1 MTLEQR
7 LTQAV
12 SGSPLAER
20 LSTAAASFVERRSED
35 AAVKKLEGRALLGL
49 ARVLATQPSVA
60 GFLSHRPHFLERIA
74 ELKPNSLEERE
85 EALATDVETIVSGD
99 LEASLD
105 ALRVRRREETAFAA
119 CVDLAG
125 MAPFETVS
133 DFLSVLAET
142 TAQCC
147 LRLASDTVS
156 EPDIAESFSVIGMGK
171 IAGREFT
178 YHSDLDL
185 IFLYEGGPDRID
197 RASRIG
203 QRLIAYLTTMTGA
216 GIAYTVDT
224 RLRPSGQQGMLVTS
238 FDGFER
244 YQTEKAQTWE
254 HMAMLRARPIAGE
267 FEASSAALARV
278 REHLFARKESPWP
291 SLSEIRE
298 RVESE
303 RAHESTTGIALKTG
317 AGGLMDVDFL
327 AGGGLLERGTDA
339 FPSLP
344 SVRAMLEACVTG
356 ETVSVLLQDYRLLR
370 ITEARARWFAG
381 RAVESLESSDDT
393 QAVVLSLVEPDRAVD
408 ATLGQIEAARS
419 RIRAAY
425 QRVIAAGSIAA
436 LDA

>member
-1 MTLEQR
+1 
-7 LTQAV
+7 
-12 SGSPLAER
+12 
-20 LSTAAASFVERRSED
+20 
-35 AAVKKLEGRALLGL
+35 
-49 ARVLATQPSVA
+49 
-60 GFLSHRPHFLERIA
+60 
-74 ELKPNSLEERE
+74 
-85 EALATDVETIVSGD
+85 
-99 LEASLD
+99 
-105 ALRVRRREETAFAA
+105 
-119 CVDLAG
+119 

-278 REHLFARKESPWP
+278 REHLFAREESPWP

-303 RAHESTTGIALKTG
+303 RARESTTGIALKTG

-356 ETVSVLLQDYRLLR
+356 EAVSVLLQDYRLLR

-393 QAVVLSLVEPDRAVD
+393 QAIVLSLVEPDRAVD

-436 LDA
+436 LNA